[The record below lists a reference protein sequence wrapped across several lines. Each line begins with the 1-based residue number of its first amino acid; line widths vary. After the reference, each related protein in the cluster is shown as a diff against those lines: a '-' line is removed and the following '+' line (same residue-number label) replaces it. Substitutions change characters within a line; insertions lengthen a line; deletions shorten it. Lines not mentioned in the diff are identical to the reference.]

1 MNVPRPEYPNPQFER
16 KNWVNLNGTW
26 EFEID
31 KSASGK
37 DRKLYESNKLSGEI
51 MVPFCPESEL
61 SGVGE
66 KDFLNSVW
74 YKRNIDVKDTN
85 DLVIL
90 HIGACDYFTTLYVN
104 GVEVGTHKGGYTHF
118 SFDITSFVK
127 AGENTIVI
135 NAIDDCRLPTQPSG
149 KQSDKG
155 YSYGCYYTRTTGI
168 WQTVWL
174 EYVPQTHIV
183 SAKYYPDAANGKLT
197 VRAVVKGNA
206 ELTAV
211 AYYNGKEVGRACAL
225 SSGNNADLTIELSE
239 KHLWEVGEGRLYDLK
254 LLYGD
259 DEVSSYFGLRS
270 VAIDGYKFKLNDKT
284 VFQRTVL
291 DQGFYPD
298 GIYTAPT
305 EEALI
310 NDIQISFDAGFNGAR
325 LHEKVFEPR
334 FLYHCDKMG
343 YMVWGEYAN
352 WGLDHTELHAIP
364 TFLREWLEAIDRDFN
379 HPAIIGWCPF
389 NETWDI
395 NDRKQNEEV
404 VEIVYRATK
413 AIDTTRPCIDVS
425 GNFHIITDIFDF
437 HDYCQEVDK
446 FEGYYD
452 LLEKED
458 IIMDQTARYEHTK
471 DRQKYTKGQ
480 AVFASEYGGIKWDVE
495 NNGEAW
501 GYGDAPKTEE
511 EFIER
516 YRGLT
521 NVLLKNSK
529 MMGFCY
535 TQLYDL
541 EQEKNGLYTY
551 SRKPKFDMN
560 IFKEINT
567 QKAKIE
573 E

>member
-1 MNVPRPEYPNPQFER
+1 MHIPRPEYPNPQFER

-37 DRKLYESNKLSGEI
+37 DRKLFEKSKLNGEI

-74 YKRNIDVKDTN
+74 YKRTIDVKDTE

-135 NAIDDCRLPTQPSG
+135 NAVDDCRLSTQPSG
-149 KQSDKG
+149 KQSDKE

-197 VRAVVKGNA
+197 VRAVVKGQGR
-206 ELTAV
+206 LTAI
-211 AYYNGKEVGRACAL
+211 AGYNGKEVGRASAVNN
-225 SSGNNADLTIELSE
+225 GDNADLTIELSE
-239 KHLWEVGEGRLYDLK
+239 KHLWELGEGRLYDLK

-305 EEALI
+305 EEALV
-310 NDIQISFDAGFNGAR
+310 NDIQISLDAGFNGAR

-352 WGLDHTELHAIP
+352 WGLDHTELHAVP

-404 VEIVYRATK
+404 IEIVYRATK
-413 AIDTTRPCIDVS
+413 AIDTTRPCIDTS
-425 GNFHIITDIFDF
+425 GNFHVITDIFDF

-446 FEGYYD
+446 FEGYYE

-458 IIMDQTARYEHTK
+458 IIMDQTARQESTK
-471 DRQKYTKGQ
+471 DRQKYKKGQ

-495 NNGEAW
+495 NNEEAW
-501 GYGDAPKTEE
+501 GYGNAPKTEE

-516 YRGLT
+516 YKGLT

-529 MMGFCY
+529 IMGFCY

-551 SRKPKFDMN
+551 SRKPKFNMS
-560 IFKEINT
+560 IFREINS